1 LPSAVLRDTVVS
13 DRAAPPHAPMTLI
26 ANYFVS
32 VVVPLHDDADIL
44 PGFAEEIVAAVRG
57 QWQNYE
63 IVFVDDGSRDGTMAV
78 MTGLLQ
84 KHECLRYLRLSRRF
98 GVEIAV
104 SAGLDTVIGDVVVV
118 LQPEADPPQSIR
130 QLVEEARKGDGIVF
144 GLRSS
149 RRDESWTYALGR
161 KVFNRLAR
169 SLFDIDVRD
178 RTTMF
183 LAMTRQSMNAVAQIK
198 DKSRALRLFGAYVGY
213 PHRFVE
219 YDPIERRPHPRPK
232 GLREGFERATSL
244 IVTNSTQ
251 PLRLMSVLGV
261 FLFVMNMIYV
271 VYIVAINLFKSRVA
285 EGWTTISLQHAVMF
299 AFLFAILAVLCEYVG
314 RLLTETRDR
323 PLYFVAEERT
333 SSVMIRDE
341 DRRNVVVEST

>member
-1 LPSAVLRDTVVS
+1 MS
-13 DRAAPPHAPMTLI
+13 LI

-32 VVVPLHDDADIL
+32 IVVPLQDDADIL
-44 PGFAEEIVAAVRG
+44 AAFADELVAVVRG

-63 IVFVDDGSRDGTMAV
+63 IVFVDDGSRDGTHAIL
-78 MTGLLQ
+78 TGLLQ
-84 KHECLRYLRLSRRF
+84 RHECLRYLRLSRTY
-98 GVEIAV
+98 GEEIAV

-118 LQPEADPPQSIR
+118 LQPESDPPASIR
-130 QLVEEARKGDGIVF
+130 SLVEEARKGDGIVF
-144 GLRSS
+144 GLRDSPRAS
-149 RRDESWTYALGR
+149 EHFLYSLGR
-161 KVFNRLAR
+161 RVFNKVAHRL
-169 SLFDIDVRD
+169 LDIDVRD

-183 LAMTRQSMNAVAQIK
+183 VAMTRQSMNAVAQIK
-198 DKSRALRLFGAYVGY
+198 DKSRALRLFGAYVGF

-219 YDPIERRPHPRPK
+219 YRPVERRARPRKK
-232 GLREGFERATSL
+232 GLREGFERAISL

-251 PLRLMSVLGV
+251 PLRLMSLVAGLLCVLNGLYIV
-261 FLFVMNMIYV
+261 YV
-271 VYIVAINLFKSRVA
+271 VVVKLFKHDVA
-285 EGWTTISLQHAVMF
+285 QGWTTISLQQAVMA

-314 RLLTETRDR
+314 HLLTETRDR

>member
-1 LPSAVLRDTVVS
+1 MA
-13 DRAAPPHAPMTLI
+13 LI

-32 VVVPLHDDADIL
+32 IVVPLHDDADIL
-44 PGFAEEIVAAVRG
+44 PAFVEETVAAVRG

-63 IVFVDDGSRDGTMAV
+63 IVLVDDGSRDGTSALMKNPAS
-78 MTGLLQ
+78 GLLQ
-84 KHECLRYLRLSRRF
+84 RHECLRYVRLSRSF
-98 GVEIAV
+98 GVEIAI

-118 LQPEADPPQSIR
+118 LQPESDPPGRIR
-130 QLVEEARKGDGIVF
+130 DMVEEARKDDGIVF
-144 GLRSS
+144 GLRTTPQA
-149 RRDESWTYALGR
+149 EGFLYGLGR

-169 SLFDIDVRD
+169 ALLHIDLRD
-178 RTTMF
+178 RTAYFM
-183 LAMTRQSMNAVAQIK
+183 AMTRQSMNAVAQIK
-198 DKSRALRLFGAYVGY
+198 DKSRALRLFGSYVGS

-219 YDPIERRPHPRPK
+219 YQPVGRRRDVRPHS
-232 GLREGFERATSL
+232 LREGFERATSL

-261 FLFVMNMIYV
+261 LLCALNLLYV
-271 VYIVAINLFKSRVA
+271 VYVVAIRLLKPRVA
-285 EGWTTISLQHAVMF
+285 EGWTTMSLQHAVMF
-299 AFLFAILAVLCEYVG
+299 AGLFAILAVLCEYVG

>member
-1 LPSAVLRDTVVS
+1 
-13 DRAAPPHAPMTLI
+13 MTLI

-44 PGFAEEIVAAVRG
+44 PAFVEETVAAVRG

-63 IVFVDDGSRDGTMAV
+63 IVFVDDGSHDDTHAILGRM
-78 MTGLLQ
+78 LQ
-84 KHECLRYLRLSRRF
+84 RHECLRTLRLSRTF
-98 GVEIAV
+98 GEEIAV

-118 LQPEADPPQSIR
+118 LQPESDPPSAIR
-130 QLVEEARKGDGIVF
+130 ALVDEARKGDGIVF
-144 GLRSS
+144 GLRASP
-149 RRDESWTYALGR
+149 RPRESFVYALGR
-161 KVFNRLAR
+161 KVFNRVAR
-169 SLFDIDVRD
+169 RLLDIDVRD

-198 DKSRALRLFGAYVGY
+198 DKSRALRLFGAYVGF

-219 YDPIERRPHPRPK
+219 YQPVERRAQPRKK
-232 GLREGFERATSL
+232 GIREGFERAIGL

-251 PLRLMSVLGV
+251 PLRLMSLAGGC
-261 FLFVMNMIYV
+261 LCALNLLYV
-271 VYIVAINLFKSRVA
+271 VYVVVVNLLKPKVA
-285 EGWTTISLQHAVMF
+285 EGWTTISLQQAVMS

-333 SSVMIRDE
+333 SSVMIPDS

>member
-1 LPSAVLRDTVVS
+1 MS
-13 DRAAPPHAPMTLI
+13 LI

-32 VVVPLHDDADIL
+32 IVVPLQDDADIL
-44 PGFAEEIVAAVRG
+44 AAFAEELVALVRG

-63 IVFVDDGSRDGTMAV
+63 IVFVDDGSRDGTHALV
-78 MTGLLQ
+78 ASLLQ
-84 KHECLRYLRLSRRF
+84 RHECLRYLRLSRTY
-98 GVEIAV
+98 GEEIAV

-118 LQPEADPPQSIR
+118 LQPESDPPASIKA
-130 QLVEEARKGDGIVF
+130 LVDEARKGDGIVF
-144 GLRSS
+144 GLRASP
-149 RRDESWTYALGR
+149 RRREHFLYAFGR
-161 KVFNRLAR
+161 KVFNRVAHRL
-169 SLFDIDVRD
+169 LDIDVRD
-178 RTTMF
+178 RTTLF
-183 LAMTRQSMNAVAQIK
+183 VAMTRQSMNAVAQIK
-198 DKSRALRLFGAYVGY
+198 DKSRALRLFGAYVGF

-219 YDPIERRPHPRPK
+219 YQPVERRATPRTK
-232 GLREGFERATSL
+232 GLREGFERAVSL

-251 PLRLMSVLGV
+251 PLRLMSLLGGLLCVLNA
-261 FLFVMNMIYV
+261 LYV
-271 VYIVAINLFKSRVA
+271 VYVVAIKLFKPEVA
-285 EGWTTISLQHAVMF
+285 EGWTTISLQQAIMS